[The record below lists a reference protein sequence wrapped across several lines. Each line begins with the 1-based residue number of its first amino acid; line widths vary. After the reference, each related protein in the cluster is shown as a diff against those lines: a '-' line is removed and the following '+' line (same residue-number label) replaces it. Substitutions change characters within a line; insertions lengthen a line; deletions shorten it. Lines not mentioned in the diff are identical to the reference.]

1 MEKARAGGSKPM
13 QSKAPQGSH
22 SSNVGA
28 NRVKGGVM
36 PNSSHCGGQTP
47 KPMKSGGKGTC

>member
-1 MEKARAGGSKPM
+1 M